1 MLAHI
6 DRDELAQLG
15 CDLTSIPSPTGQEK
29 AIAEFILAWF
39 EANGLKTVRQD
50 VEIDRPNAVGI
61 VKGDGTGLCLGFNGH
76 TDTSFTGTSADL
88 RMVAS
93 VEPEADLTGRIV
105 GNKVQGLG
113 ISNMKGG
120 LAAIMMAG
128 RALQKS
134 GVKLKGDVIVAAV
147 VGEIS
152 RSPVGPWQA
161 QEYRGEGVGTRHLL
175 THGMHSDY
183 AVVADG
189 SDLNIV
195 WTQTGVVQ
203 ARITTFGKA
212 EAAWG
217 TTRSAYPMEQV
228 NAIVKMTK
236 IIGALEQWGAEFEE
250 KYVYDSPTGPLLP
263 KVNIGA
269 IEGGAPYRP
278 NYFPGVCSI
287 YIDVR
292 MPPQVRPV
300 TIKHEMDR
308 VLNRTRPRLRARPL
322 QIVAR
327 SRGQECRAAGRVGA
341 GGLPA
346 PVRRE
351 HQTGSA
357 GPRQHL
363 DRYQHLQRTRHPCD
377 QDRTPRPA
385 HQRPQRGDRDRRDGE
400 GRTALRADRA
410 RHLQAGAPEIF
421 SLSRALGLI
430 ISLSMRR
437 ACSCAA
443 SAFTSISPS
452 SEPPVRFICTASSI
466 SASSRKVA
474 FEPSYISFDI
484 SGSPTLKLRA

>member
-1 MLAHI
+1 MAVDKETAKKVLAHI
-6 DRDELAQLG
+6 DRGELAQLG

-39 EANGLKTVRQD
+39 EANGLKAVRQD

-61 VKGDGTGLCLGFNGH
+61 VKGDGSGLSLGLNGH

-88 RMVAS
+88 RMVAN
-93 VEPEADLTGRIV
+93 VEPDAELKGRIV

-120 LAAIMMAG
+120 VAAIMMAG
-128 RALQKS
+128 KALLKS

-152 RSPVGPWQA
+152 RSPIGPWQS
-161 QEYRGEGVGTRHLL
+161 QEYRGEGAGTRHLL

-203 ARITTFGKA
+203 AKVTTFGKA

-217 TTRSAYPMEQV
+217 TKRSAYPMEKV

-236 IIGALEQWGAEFEE
+236 FIGALEQWGAEFEE
-250 KYVYDSPTGPLLP
+250 KYVYNSPTGPLYP

-287 YIDVR
+287 YVDIR

-300 TIKHEMDR
+300 TIKYEMEQ
-308 VLNRTRPRLRARPL
+308 VLNKLGLDYELDVYKSLLGHEGKNVEPL
-322 QIVAR
+322 VQSA
-327 SRGQECRAAGRVGA
+327 QEV
-341 GGLPA
+341 
-346 PVRRE
+346 
-351 HQTGSA
+351 
-357 GPRQHL
+357 
-363 DRYQHLQRTRHPCD
+363 YQHLF
-377 QDRTPRPA
+377 
-385 HQRPQRGDRDRRDGE
+385 GE
-400 GRTALRADRA
+400 KIQPESPDRA
-410 RHLQAGAPEIF
+410 SIWTDTNIYNE
-421 SLSRALGLI
+421 LGI
-430 ISLSMRR
+430 PAIKIGPRGRR
-437 ACSCAA
+437 
-443 SAFTSISPS
+443 
-452 SEPPVRFICTASSI
+452 I
-466 SASSRKVA
+466 SARKEEIEIEAMVKAAQLYALIALDICSRERK
-474 FEPSYISFDI
+474 
-484 SGSPTLKLRA
+484 